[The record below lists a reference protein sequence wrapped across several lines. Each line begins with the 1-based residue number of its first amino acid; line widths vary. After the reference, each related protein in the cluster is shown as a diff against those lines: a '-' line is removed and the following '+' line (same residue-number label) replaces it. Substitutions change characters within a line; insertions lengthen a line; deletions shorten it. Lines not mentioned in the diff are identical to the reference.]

1 MSGKDLLC
9 VIWFSRQINTLID
22 MSHLAM
28 VVLSFTFTL
37 LHLRVILKSSWKLV
51 FLAPLQAGYL
61 PEADCFRNTRRS
73 FTFDLLFLP
82 SLPFINSHE
91 KLCSLFYLTCLC
103 LQWEKGVEP
112 VSVPAICYVI
122 TRNLDYIWPHQST
135 NRLTQKDLRFLS
147 WATRG
152 ETMSGKSMQAN
163 SVWMKW
169 LIQAHSH
176 ESSTAQWENT

>member
-1 MSGKDLLC
+1 MNCHKAAYTWTFKTNSRPYLLKGSTCSSVLRGEHRLGEHYSPLPRQMSGKDLLC

-22 MSHLAM
+22 MPHLTM

-37 LHLRVILKSSWKLV
+37 LHLRVILKSSWKWV

-61 PEADCFRNTRRS
+61 PEADCLRNTRRS

-112 VSVPAICYVI
+112 VSVPAIC
-122 TRNLDYIWPHQST
+122 LCHHKKS
-135 NRLTQKDLRFLS
+135 RLHMTTS
-147 WATRG
+147 
-152 ETMSGKSMQAN
+152 E
-163 SVWMKW
+163 
-169 LIQAHSH
+169 H
-176 ESSTAQWENT
+176 